1 MASSFLDEDQIL
13 FINRKIVDKI
23 TSVLVKIACWGSN
36 KQSDESFEHYLK
48 TKRSMSDSKF
58 KRHFS
63 LAEDDKK
70 IKQTNFND
78 LDVTFLC
85 KLLSFMCDGIV
96 EITKWKNIKD
106 INRLEYQLHQIKEL
120 RNELAHEPDGDR
132 AKSKTLPSE
141 VEKIAM
147 NVLEIAGN
155 KYSKTV
161 NEINTAKD
169 EAKKLITDITNT
181 VTNNC
186 REIIINEGLEKLRE
200 KVESF
205 KGTASHYLNHVTGF
219 YKLQLTHKEKVEGK
233 VTENI
238 ISCDEIIT
246 YAKEKGVRILFIEGQ
261 SGAGK
266 SSIMREFQVDLL
278 RKEGV
283 TRTFKGNDEFKT
295 PLLFKCRTQTCE
307 KIVDFALQEF
317 PCLAGTLKNDGII
330 EKVLYEANSI
340 FLIDGLDELNRSSK
354 KFVENVSVFLKNYK
368 EAFCIFTSRPYSV
381 DNFQTYFKREGISFH
396 TLTIKKLDSEK
407 EQVEFLESSCE
418 KGNLISDDY
427 KRSHL
432 NIQSPVIL
440 SIYGYFWLHNP
451 EWVEKFRN
459 PAHIMRATID
469 YGLTV
474 ARQQLYQRNILNCK
488 DAADNILDSI
498 CSISFYCLLV
508 GKLDLETSEIKS
520 LKTHVKNECACV
532 DIDQNGKQTPVNIA
546 PMEILSSF
554 FPSNASDSSID
565 DIQFY
570 HKTQQETF
578 AALYVAQKIIET
590 GKNIKQIIDETLK
603 ESDYDICGFLQ
614 RYAFVV
620 TLKRMNGKKMFIEL
634 SKLLLKIIPTKLMSL
649 LTYYTYYQRMK
660 YE

>member
-1 MASSFLDEDQIL
+1 MASLIPQEDQII
-13 FINRKIVDKI
+13 FNNRKIVDQM
-23 TSVLVKIACWGSN
+23 TSVLVKIIRWGSN
-36 KQSDESFEHYLK
+36 KRSDESFEDYLK
-48 TKRSMSDSKF
+48 IKLGKPDSILKE
-58 KRHFS
+58 HFS
-63 LAEDDKK
+63 QDADRRK
-70 IKQTNFND
+70 IKQTNFNE

-85 KLLSFMCDGIV
+85 KLSSVMCDRID
-96 EITKWKNIKD
+96 EIKNWKNIDDSKY
-106 INRLEYQLHQIKEL
+106 LEYQLHQIKEL
-120 RNELAHEPDGDR
+120 RNEIVHKPDGDK

-141 VEKIAM
+141 LEKIAM
-147 NVLEIAGN
+147 DLLEIAGN
-155 KYSKTV
+155 KYNKTID
-161 NEINTAKD
+161 EINTAKD
-169 EAKKLITDITNT
+169 EAKKLITDITST
-181 VTNNC
+181 ITNIC

-205 KGTASHYLNHVTGF
+205 RGTVSHYLNHVTGF
-219 YKLQLTHKEKVEGK
+219 YKLQLTHKEKVDGK
-233 VTENI
+233 VTEKI
-238 ISCDEIIT
+238 ISCDEILA

-283 TRTFKGNDEFKT
+283 TRTFKGSDEFKT

-307 KIVDFALQEF
+307 NIFDFALQEF
-317 PCLAGTLKNDGII
+317 PCLAGTLKNDGMI
-330 EKVLYEANSI
+330 EKVLYESNSI

-354 KFVENVSVFLKNYK
+354 KFVENVSVLLKNYK
-368 EAFCIFTSRPYSV
+368 EAFCIFTSRPFSV
-381 DNFQTYFKREGISFH
+381 DNFQTYFKTEGISFH
-396 TLTIKKLDSEK
+396 TLAIKTLDTEK
-407 EQVEFLESSCE
+407 EQVEFFESSCE
-418 KGNLISDDY
+418 KGNLISEDY

-451 EWVEKFRN
+451 EWLEKFRN

-469 YGLTV
+469 YGLTI
-474 ARQQLYQRNILNCK
+474 AKQQLFQRNILNCK
-488 DAADNILDSI
+488 DAADKILDSI
-498 CSISFYCLLV
+498 CSISFYCLLI

-520 LKTHVKNECACV
+520 LKSHVKNKCACV

-554 FPSNASDSSID
+554 FPSNASDSSVD

-590 GKNIKQIIDETLK
+590 DKNIKQIIDETLK

-620 TLKRMNGKKMFIEL
+620 TLNERTEKRC
-634 SKLLLKIIPTKLMSL
+634 LLNCQN
-649 LTYYTYYQRMK
+649 YC
-660 YE
+660 